1 MNNNLQVCQQSDPV
15 NIMHYQYSS
24 WIPLNRITNRDEEME
39 SQDITNFH
47 PLAAAL
53 GEQRLLKNLQKEKGT
68 LLLIQCNWLQPSW
81 AQSKKKKH
89 VVMYTTVF
97 GKKSHVLHLSQ
108 SLESLVFMSPSA
120 HFTLSHEMNVV
131 DTVCQLRVLV
141 NWNHV
146 ISIVALHLPWT

>member
-68 LLLIQCNWLQPSW
+68 LLLIQCN
-81 AQSKKKKH
+81 
-89 VVMYTTVF
+89 
-97 GKKSHVLHLSQ
+97 
-108 SLESLVFMSPSA
+108 
-120 HFTLSHEMNVV
+120 
-131 DTVCQLRVLV
+131 
-141 NWNHV
+141 
-146 ISIVALHLPWT
+146 

>member
-1 MNNNLQVCQQSDPV
+1 M
-15 NIMHYQYSS
+15 
-24 WIPLNRITNRDEEME
+24 NRITNRDEEME

-68 LLLIQCNWLQPSW
+68 LLLIQCNSLQPFCFVFFNGILKTKLSTVKG
-81 AQSKKKKH
+81 KKN

-120 HFTLSHEMNVV
+120 HFALSHEMNVV

-141 NWNHV
+141 N
-146 ISIVALHLPWT
+146 